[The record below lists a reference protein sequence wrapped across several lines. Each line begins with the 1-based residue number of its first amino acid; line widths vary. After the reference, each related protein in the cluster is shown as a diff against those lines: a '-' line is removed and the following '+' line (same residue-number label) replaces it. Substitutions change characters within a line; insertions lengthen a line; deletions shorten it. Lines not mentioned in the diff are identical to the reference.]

1 MTANSQAADGAG
13 FQLFASRSKKQIPIV
28 QKSKFLSFITRRY
41 KMRSL
46 GIALT
51 VLVVFWTMGVSD
63 VAAERIRILDRCDP
77 ATFNAAGP
85 VLCNPN
91 FNGGVSLDDFLELLT
106 PAGFGHPAW
115 RFNAPYVVIDPFE
128 RVRVTNRGGED
139 HTFTEVPELEEGKNP
154 FGGGRVDALNA
165 PFGLTPLPQCGAAV
179 APVIHPGDST
189 RIKKLSEGTHYFQC
203 CIHPWMH
210 AIIQVG
216 SEQDAE

>member
-1 MTANSQAADGAG
+1 M
-13 FQLFASRSKKQIPIV
+13 
-28 QKSKFLSFITRRY
+28 
-41 KMRSL
+41 

-51 VLVVFWTMGVSD
+51 VLVVFWTMGLSD

-91 FNGGVSLDDFLELLT
+91 IDGGVSLEEFLELLT

-115 RFNAPYVVIDPFE
+115 RFNAPYVAIDPYE

-154 FGGGRVDALNA
+154 FGGGRGCPQRAVWINA
-165 PFGLTPLPQCGAAV
+165 SSSVRSGCRPCDSSWGQYTDKNSV
-179 APVIHPGDST
+179 KAPTIFSVVFILGCM
-189 RIKKLSEGTHYFQC
+189 RLSK
-203 CIHPWMH
+203 
-210 AIIQVG
+210 
-216 SEQDAE
+216 